1 MNRLWWGLFGVAI
14 LASQTGCRNSC
25 GERRFQ
31 LFSRDCKEKPPAQL
45 MSNPGG
51 SCPTGALAMPMS
63 YPGTAPGFDGGIP
76 TVPAPTYPGPTYPGT
91 STPEPPTIPPTY
103 LPATPVPAI
112 PSAKNVLPP
121 PKELVPPTGVTGY
134 GK

>member
-1 MNRLWWGLFGVAI
+1 MNRMWWGLFGVAV

-25 GERRFQ
+25 GERRFH
-31 LFSRDCKEKPPAQL
+31 LFNRDSEQGAVGRL
-45 MSNPGG
+45 MNGSND
-51 SCPTGALAMPMS
+51 SCPTGALASQLGYPVPAPGYDGIPVAPGPGPGPS
-63 YPGTAPGFDGGIP
+63 YPGPSTA
-76 TVPAPTYPGPTYPGT
+76 
-91 STPEPPTIPPTY
+91 EPPTIPPTY
-103 LPATPVPAI
+103 LPATPVPAV